1 MKRLLL
7 LLVARLLLCPV
18 SYGQRA
24 DNYPPNNT
32 SVSITHTNLP
42 IVWIEVGGAMILRDE
57 RITARMKIIH
67 NGDGQL
73 NYADTIA
80 HPGQHIDYEGYIAL
94 RYRGHSSFYRSRKPY
109 SFRPLDKPLE
119 EGGEKKKV
127 KILGMGKDNN
137 WALLAPYSDQSLLR
151 NPLAFELARPW
162 MEYSP
167 RSRFC
172 EMYLDGIYY
181 GVFILT
187 EVVPKGKQ
195 RLNLPDP
202 GESGDDITGGYIVEV
217 DRYEQ
222 NCYTSRYRP
231 VSSTGSPYS
240 NKRVYFQYSWP
251 DYEDLTENQLAYIN
265 GQVDQM
271 ETALWNYNPGGE
283 PTYRQY
289 LDVENFIDYQL
300 AEELGH
306 NVDAYSLSGKLY
318 KRRDSEDPRFKMVVW
333 DMDLAYGVPYY
344 HEAWSPE
351 KWSYELNDTLNQ
363 SGETYLVPFWWYRL
377 NQDPDYVARLKAR
390 WAQYRRNNVREDR
403 VMALVDSLYQV
414 LTADG
419 AVNRN
424 SQAWPRW
431 GLYVWPNHYTAQNYD
446 DAIAYLK
453 QWLRERIA
461 WMDEQLGYDPSAVI
475 LGDVDDDGEVTIN
488 DVTALIDELLSVNAQ
503 SINLA
508 AADVNQDRNVTID
521 DVTELIDM
529 LLGN

>member
-1 MKRLLL
+1 MKRLLF
-7 LLVARLLLCPV
+7 LLVALMLGHV
-18 SYGQRA
+18 AHGQRA

-32 SVSITHTNLP
+32 SVEITHTNLP
-42 IVWIEVGGAMILRDE
+42 IVWIEVNGAMILRDE
-57 RITARMKIIH
+57 RITAHMKIIH

-73 NYADTIA
+73 NYGDTVA
-80 HPGQHIDYEGYIAL
+80 HPGQHIDYEGYIAI
-94 RYRGHSSFYRSRKPY
+94 RYRGHSSFSHSRKPY

-119 EGGEKKKV
+119 EGGTKKKV
-127 KILGMGKDNN
+127 NILGMGKDNN

-167 RSRFC
+167 KCRFC
-172 EMYLDGIYY
+172 EVYLDGIYY

-187 EVVPKGKQ
+187 EVVSKGKN

-202 GESGDDITGGYIVEV
+202 GESGDELTGGYILEV
-217 DRYEQ
+217 DRYEE
-222 NCYTSRYRP
+222 NCYTSRFHP
-231 VSSTGSPYS
+231 VGLSGSTY
-240 NKRVYFQYSWP
+240 NRNVYMQYNSP
-251 DYEDLTENQLAYIN
+251 DYEELTEDQLEYIN
-265 GQVDQM
+265 GCIDQM
-271 ETALWNYNPGGE
+271 ETALWYYTPSGE

-289 LDVENFIDYQL
+289 LDVDNFIDYQL

-306 NVDAYSLSGKLY
+306 NVDAYRLSGKLF
-318 KRRDSEDPRFKMVVW
+318 KRRDSEDSRFKMVVW

-351 KWSYELNDTLNQ
+351 KWSHELNDTLYK
-363 SGETYLVPFWWYRL
+363 SGETYLVPFWWFKL
-377 NQDPDYVARLKAR
+377 NKDPDYVARLKAR

-403 VMALVDSLYQV
+403 VMALVDSLYSV

-419 AVNRN
+419 AVERN

-431 GLYVWPNHYTAQNYD
+431 GLYVWPNHYTARNYD

-461 WMDEQLGYDPSAVI
+461 WMDGQLGYDPNAVI

-488 DVTALIDELLSVNAQ
+488 DVTALIDYLLSVNAQ
-503 SINLA
+503 NINLA
-508 AADVNQDRNVTID
+508 AADVNQDSNVNID
-521 DVTELIDM
+521 DVTGLIDM